1 MTTVQKPFRYFGS
14 LSVILMAWV
23 LAFGLVSGCANQ
35 VQPKT
40 RVRTI
45 ERPQQYTGMPSPVQE
60 QQAQNLGLQVNWEAT
75 EILEDTGYSLTLA
88 HEYKVNGQSL
98 MMQNQIE
105 ISTADCRDGARLPYQ
120 VGPVFQTGSV
130 FTTIAHTTCWQD
142 HTLYVGVGLMAWNQ
156 NGLVQQFILLD
167 LSQDEVARLSKGL
180 GQNGF
185 EPLGYLP
192 HWVSR
197 QF

>member
-1 MTTVQKPFRYFGS
+1 
-14 LSVILMAWV
+14 
-23 LAFGLVSGCANQ
+23 
-35 VQPKT
+35 
-40 RVRTI
+40 
-45 ERPQQYTGMPSPVQE
+45 MPSPFQE
-60 QQAQNLGLQVNWEAT
+60 QQAQTLGLQVNWEAT

-88 HEYKVNGQSL
+88 HEYKINGQSL
-98 MMQNQIE
+98 MMQNQLE
-105 ISTADCRDGARLPYQ
+105 ISTADCRESTRLPYQ
-120 VGPVFQTGSV
+120 VGPVFQSGSV
-130 FTTIAHTTCWQD
+130 YTTIAHTTCWQG

-180 GQNGF
+180 GQQGF

-192 HWVSR
+192 TWVSR